1 MSDNAPAKAA
11 KSMQDMALEPNRLTQ
26 VQIDAGKV
34 VCKNVGDATT
44 IAMLLWQSGL
54 VPESIKNEKAAV
66 IAVLKGV
73 ACGLDPLTS
82 MQNIYIVN
90 NRPTIWGDAVLAL
103 VKCRP
108 DYAGM
113 TETLEGKP
121 GSVDYK
127 ATVTVRRKLQSG
139 NGFDEVTRS
148 FSWAE
153 AQTAKLTGKDTYQK
167 YPGQMLLWRARSYAV
182 RAVFPDALM
191 GMEFTEIAKDDF
203 PAVAHV
209 NDDGSVRA
217 EVMDHPA
224 PPEKKPANIAEA
236 AETLKRR
243 AANTAP
249 APAAEPAQEPEAPK
263 PTPAP
268 EPAPAAPPVRPAMP
282 SNETLIR
289 EALAANAI
297 DTEEYDSIIASLG
310 YSGIMPEL
318 MDGAAVRNIIDG
330 IESLAGDKAAGQ

>member
-11 KSMQDMALEPNRLTQ
+11 KSMQEMALEPNRLTQ

-209 NDDGSVRA
+209 NEDGTVRA
-217 EVMDHPA
+217 EVVDHPA
-224 PPEKKPANIAEA
+224 APEPKPANIAEA
-236 AETLKRR
+236 AEALKRR
-243 AANTAP
+243 ATKAAP
-249 APAAEPAQEPEAPK
+249 VPEPEPEPVSDTYK
-263 PTPAP
+263 SP
-268 EPAPAAPPVRPAMP
+268 EPAAAAEAPPVRAAMP
-282 SNETLIR
+282 SNEDLIR
-289 EALAANAI
+289 EAIAANGI
-297 DTEEYDSIIASLG
+297 DNDEYDSIIASLG
-310 YSGIMPEL
+310 YAGVMPEL

-330 IESLAGDKAAGQ
+330 IESLAGDKEAKR